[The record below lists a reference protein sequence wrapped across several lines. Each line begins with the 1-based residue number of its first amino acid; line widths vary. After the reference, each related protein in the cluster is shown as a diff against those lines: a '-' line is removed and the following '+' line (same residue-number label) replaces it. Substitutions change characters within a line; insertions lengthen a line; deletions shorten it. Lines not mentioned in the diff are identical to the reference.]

1 MIDIHQWRVAIGTFS
16 GSINNKQVKRI
27 CDCTCAD
34 RDEVFCDRNE
44 PLHLPPMWLVS
55 IYFGLNVSCMFF
67 QIWLIIL
74 SGDVETNP
82 GPVYRTCP
90 ACDTQVHIRRKVCM
104 CGQVLTHK
112 HRTPPKV
119 IIETKEEG
127 AYILRGGT
135 RGTDGEGDKAMRE
148 GDQGESSPIGRES
161 DREGEIDNKGD
172 KSEGKGTSDND
183 LTEREV
189 YDTTLE
195 GDGAK
200 SKNDGV
206 GSNSQ
211 SAIKKRLRNQKYY
224 QSHKKSRLTI
234 VSREAKKKQQ

>member
-1 MIDIHQWRVAIGTFS
+1 
-16 GSINNKQVKRI
+16 
-27 CDCTCAD
+27 
-34 RDEVFCDRNE
+34 
-44 PLHLPPMWLVS
+44 
-55 IYFGLNVSCMFF
+55 
-67 QIWLIIL
+67 
-74 SGDVETNP
+74 
-82 GPVYRTCP
+82 
-90 ACDTQVHIRRKVCM
+90 
-104 CGQVLTHK
+104 
-112 HRTPPKV
+112 
-119 IIETKEEG
+119 
-127 AYILRGGT
+127 
-135 RGTDGEGDKAMRE
+135 MRE

-211 SAIKKRLRNQKYY
+211 SATKKRLRNQSTINLIKNVYY
-224 QSHKKSRLTI
+224 MHIMITCPLLRDGCKLITMLI
-234 VSREAKKKQQ
+234 VYLYG